1 MKKSYFFFGLFLIS
15 LNVLFGQAIEKKKIY
30 DETADAKI
38 LIENAVKKAND
49 SKKHV
54 LLQVGGNWC
63 AWCIMFND
71 LTTTNQEI
79 NTYMND
85 NYEVVHVNY
94 SPKNKNEEVLAS
106 LKHPERFGFPVFVIL
121 DDNGNLIHT
130 QNSGYLESK
139 EVKGH
144 DPKEV
149 MNFLQGW
156 SYKAL
161 DPNSYIKNK

>member
-1 MKKSYFFFGLFLIS
+1 MKKVTLFFGLMLMTMSFT
-15 LNVLFGQAIEKKKIY
+15 FGQTAEKKKVY
-30 DETADAKI
+30 DETADAKV
-38 LIENAVKKAND
+38 LISEAVKKAEEN
-49 SKKHV
+49 KKHV
-54 LLQVGGNWC
+54 LLQIGGNWC
-63 AWCIMFND
+63 AWCILFND
-71 LTTTNQEI
+71 LTTKNEEL

-94 SPKNKNEEVLAS
+94 SPKNKNEAVLAE

-121 DDNGNLIHT
+121 DDKGNLIHT
-130 QNSGYLESK
+130 QNSAYLESK

-149 MNFLQGW
+149 MSFLQSW

-161 DPNSYIKNK
+161 DPASYIKK

>member
-1 MKKSYFFFGLFLIS
+1 MKRFSFVFGAFLMTLS
-15 LNVLFGQAIEKKKIY
+15 LAFAQTAEKKKIY
-30 DETADAKI
+30 DESANAQQQINEAVAK
-38 LIENAVKKAND
+38 A
-49 SKKHV
+49 STQKKHV
-54 LLQVGGNWC
+54 LLQIGGNWC
-63 AWCIMFND
+63 AWCIMFNE
-71 LTTTNQEI
+71 LTQKNEEI
-79 NTYMND
+79 HSYLNE

-121 DDNGNLIHT
+121 DQNGNLLHT
-130 QNSGYLESK
+130 QNSAYLESK

-149 MNFLQGW
+149 LSFLQSW

-161 DPNSYIKNK
+161 DPASYIKK

>member
-1 MKKSYFFFGLFLIS
+1 MKKIVLFFGLFLATLS
-15 LNVLFGQAIEKKKIY
+15 TTFAQNTEKKKIY
-30 DETADAKI
+30 NETADAKQQI
-38 LIENAVKKAND
+38 ATAVAKADANN
-49 SKKHV
+49 KHV
-54 LLQVGGNWC
+54 LLQIGGNWC

-71 LTTTNQEI
+71 LTTSNEEI
-79 NTYMND
+79 KQYMNT

-121 DDNGNLIHT
+121 DNKGNLIHT
-130 QNSGYLESK
+130 QNSAYLESK

-149 MNFLQGW
+149 LSFLQGW

-161 DPNSYIKNK
+161 DPTSYIKK